1 MGFNPERPHYDFD
14 LDLIHADLARMH
26 LNRRDS
32 VSVLSALVEARASGR
47 TLDDL
52 NGKVTVGDVVYRYNA
67 DTLRTTR
74 LTLDGQNSAGSKYLS
89 LQSEFADAT
98 FRSRTDYKTVFEYLR
113 SSLEKYI
120 PLLYDER
127 KARKRA
133 AGAVSVVDDYSVLSV
148 DVKHFTPVA
157 RRGGRRPCKSP
168 TDRSCGCCSIPPTT
182 NCRSKRLRSTS
193 NASGCSPRG

>member
-1 MGFNPERPHYDFD
+1 MRNALACPFASGLPGVGRHQSD

-74 LTLDGQNSAGSKYLS
+74 LTLDGQNSAAVCTFLCVRQQLIFINLTDTS
-89 LQSEFADAT
+89 LNIVHLSEF
-98 FRSRTDYKTVFEYLR
+98 F
-113 SSLEKYI
+113 KYF
-120 PLLYDER
+120 
-127 KARKRA
+127 
-133 AGAVSVVDDYSVLSV
+133 VVVNPQL
-148 DVKHFTPVA
+148 
-157 RRGGRRPCKSP
+157 
-168 TDRSCGCCSIPPTT
+168 
-182 NCRSKRLRSTS
+182 
-193 NASGCSPRG
+193 

>member
-127 KARKRA
+127 KARKR
-133 AGAVSVVDDYSVLSV
+133 
-148 DVKHFTPVA
+148 
-157 RRGGRRPCKSP
+157 
-168 TDRSCGCCSIPPTT
+168 
-182 NCRSKRLRSTS
+182 ST
-193 NASGCSPRG
+193 